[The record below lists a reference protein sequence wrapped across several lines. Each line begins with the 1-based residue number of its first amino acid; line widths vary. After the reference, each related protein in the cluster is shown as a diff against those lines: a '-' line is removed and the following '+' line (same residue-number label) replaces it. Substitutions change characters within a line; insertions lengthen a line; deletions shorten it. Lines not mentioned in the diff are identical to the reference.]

1 MSTLQTNVEYLSS
14 RITNRDNNINDNKLN
29 QDLNNEGT
37 YIILDKSFHFYAT

>member
-37 YIILDKSFHFYAT
+37 YIIKYAS